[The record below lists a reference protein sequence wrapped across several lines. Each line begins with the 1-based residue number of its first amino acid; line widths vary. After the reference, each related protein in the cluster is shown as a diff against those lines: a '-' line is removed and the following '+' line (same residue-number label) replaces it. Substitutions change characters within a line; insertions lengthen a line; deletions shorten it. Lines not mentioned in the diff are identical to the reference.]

1 MYKLS
6 RIIFCCGMAFLIA
19 AVTAGNALAKSAKAS
34 APTLT
39 EPVAISA
46 EQNIIVPVNI
56 NLADVATLQK
66 IKGFGKKKSQA
77 VVDYRNKNGQ
87 FKSLEELLKVECRG
101 ISKKWLDKIGKFLT
115 V

>member
-19 AVTAGNALAKSAKAS
+19 SVTTGNALAKSAKAS
-34 APTLT
+34 APT
-39 EPVAISA
+39 EPVAIAA
-46 EQNIIVPVNI
+46 EQNVIVPVNI